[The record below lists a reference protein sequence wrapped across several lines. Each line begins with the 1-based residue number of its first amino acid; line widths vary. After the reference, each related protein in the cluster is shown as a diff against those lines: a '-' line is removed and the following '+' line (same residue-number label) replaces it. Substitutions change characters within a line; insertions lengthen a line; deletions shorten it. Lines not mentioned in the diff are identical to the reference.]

1 MRRNERMVEGDEYLI
16 DWMGKKKRK
25 RKKENYI
32 CKIINKEEEKK
43 TPN

>member
-16 DWMGKKKRK
+16 DWMGKKKEKKEK
-25 RKKENYI
+25 RKL